1 MITSVM
7 TMRQQLT
14 QSIEELPGEVLPEL
28 ANFIHYL
35 HFKSHSNTS
44 PPAPVMAKEDNFLL
58 AIAGLGRCEE
68 DDLSERDE
76 EILAK
81 EISPLS
87 GWTLKAEE
95 NQ

>member
-7 TMRQQLT
+7 TIRQQLI
-14 QSIEELPGEVLPEL
+14 QNIEELPGEVLPEL

-35 HFKSHSNTS
+35 HFKSQFRKP
-44 PPAPVMAKEDNFLL
+44 PPAPVTSNNFLL
-58 AIAGLGRCEE
+58 AIAGLGSCEE

-81 EISPLS
+81 EINPLS
-87 GWTLKAEE
+87 GWTLKPEE
-95 NQ
+95 SQ